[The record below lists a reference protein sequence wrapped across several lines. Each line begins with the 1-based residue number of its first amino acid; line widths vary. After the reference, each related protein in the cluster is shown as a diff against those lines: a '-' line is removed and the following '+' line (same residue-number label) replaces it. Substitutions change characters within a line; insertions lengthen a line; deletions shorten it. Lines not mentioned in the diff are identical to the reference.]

1 MTNLDQ
7 SQLDFC
13 QSDAQNIRLLA
24 PAGCGKT
31 SSLLYRCRELAER
44 AEQKPRFL
52 IVTFTKAATA
62 ELKDRLINDPDFK
75 SVRDISTITTL
86 NAYGYRRIRESDQV
100 RSPQLITSSSTKYFA
115 MMNQLRPV
123 WLTNQYIRPVI
134 ETRRDGAKRLMEVM
148 DNIKSLGF
156 DHTRDFNRDLYEK
169 RMMDLLEQGLL
180 WRIRQ
185 QFEILTEIGVLDSPK
200 IDDPDFYIR
209 FYTFWLDATHSLL
222 EQAVFTFEDQKY
234 WTYIDMKSPGIDG
247 KSKRPISG
255 AARYHH
261 VIVDEFQDINPLD
274 LALIKT
280 IADRNQ
286 ATLTIV
292 GDDDQAIF
300 EWRGATPEYILHPD
314 QYFGKQFKDYILEV
328 NYRSPK
334 NIVDLSQ
341 RLISNNENRVHKKV
355 HATEG
360 ASTAKIEIKTTSDI
374 HERLKFV
381 TDIVKNTE
389 PGKVAVIGR
398 LRRQLIPHQIYFVSG
413 SDSVPFKTAT
423 DLDILS
429 SQAFDDFIKLLEI
442 WDRAHDRRRPT
453 QVIEDVIEIC
463 NFLKKYPLS
472 KRDKS
477 NLQVHLQSFKPR
489 KTSEAVLKIR
499 EYDGTKLSGKTHE
512 QMYEEASEFVNAEE
526 LPQAIICINDNFD
539 GLSFD
544 PERAEEEIFYT
555 APPLEQLAQIAESE
569 GFDIDDLIER
579 VDTAKAQIE
588 EYRNFEDNSDSGD
601 KLGMMQRP
609 LHLMTATRS
618 KGKEFDTVVI
628 LDAVD
633 EFWPYKRTGDQR
645 ELESER
651 RLFYVAFTRARK
663 RVVFLTEEDF
673 PLSPFVKELGL
684 EEDTE

>member
-31 SSLLYRCRELAER
+31 NSLLYRCRELAMRSER
-44 AEQKPRFL
+44 KPRFL
-52 IVTFTKAATA
+52 IVTFTNAATA
-62 ELKDRLINDPDFK
+62 ELKDRLIREPQFE
-75 SVRDISTITTL
+75 SIRDATVNTL
-86 NAYGYRRIRESDQV
+86 NAYGNRQIRGRFQ
-100 RSPQLITSSSTKYFA
+100 SSNLLANSNDKHFA
-115 MMNQLRPV
+115 MMRQLRPV
-123 WLTNQYIRPVI
+123 WENNQYIKPVV
-134 ETRRDGAKRLMEVM
+134 TSPGSRARKLMDAI
-148 DNIKSLGF
+148 DNMKSLGF
-156 DHTRDFNRDLYEK
+156 DHTQDFNRERFQD
-169 RMMDLLEQGLL
+169 RMMILKDQGLL

-185 QFEILTEIGVLDSPK
+185 QFELLTEIGVLDSPK

-209 FYTFWLDATHSLL
+209 FYTFWLEATPRLL
-222 EQAVFTFEDQKY
+222 EESTFTFEDQKY

-247 KSKRPISG
+247 KRKRPISG
-255 AARYHH
+255 AARYDH

-314 QYFGKQFKDYILEV
+314 QYFGKQFKDYILKI

-341 RLISNNENRVHKKV
+341 RLIANNENRVHKEV
-355 HATEG
+355 RAREDAG
-360 ASTAKIEIKTTSDI
+360 FANIEIKKTRNI
-374 HERLKFV
+374 QERLQFV
-381 TDIVKNTE
+381 TDIVKDTE

-398 LRRQLIPHQIYFVSG
+398 LRRQLIPHQIYFAFEST
-413 SDSVPFKTAT
+413 SVPFKTAS
-423 DLDILS
+423 DLEIVGS
-429 SQAFDDFIKLLEI
+429 KAFDDFVELLEI
-442 WDRAHDRRRPT
+442 WDRANDRRRT
-453 QVIEDVIEIC
+453 AQAVQDAIQIF
-463 NFLKKYPLS
+463 NFLNRYPLNPGNQRRLS
-472 KRDKS
+472 A
-477 NLQVHLQSFKPR
+477 HLQLDRPR
-489 KTSEAVLKIR
+489 STSEAVSKIKEYEGPKLGNKTLEKMHR
-499 EYDGTKLSGKTHE
+499 E
-512 QMYEEASEFVNAEE
+512 AVEFVNSEE
-526 LPQAIICINDNFD
+526 LPEAIICINNNFQ

-544 PERAEEEIFYT
+544 NEKSEDDVWYT
-555 APPLEQLAQIAESE
+555 KPPLEQLAQIAESE
-569 GFDIDDLIER
+569 DFNIESLIDR
-579 VDTAKAQIE
+579 VEAAKQQIE
-588 EYRNFEDNSDSGD
+588 QYRDFEVNSDGGD
-601 KLGMMQRP
+601 QGGMLERP

-633 EFWPYKRTGDQR
+633 EFWPYERTGDQR
-645 ELESER
+645 ELEAER
-651 RLFYVAFTRARK
+651 RLFYVAFTRARR
-663 RVVFLTEEDF
+663 RVVFLTEEDA
-673 PLSPFVKELGL
+673 PISPFVEELGL